1 MKKGRPSSKPKGFR
15 DGFYIDV
22 RDKRTGS
29 IVRLRYDTI
38 AEMERAAEHYKGP
51 KDVVKLGEHR
61 KGQWVNG
68 QPEKPGHHSKQ
79 AVKTIVLPKQLEVAD
94 SEEDELA
101 QLLGKASLDD
111 AAEFNPDAKPKLEKG
126 VAKLVL
132 KELKQEKEK
141 PAAKKKEAQP
151 AKKEKPAK
159 KGKPEKATAK
169 KKTVKPAVKKKVV
182 KAKPVAK
189 KKGKK

>member
-79 AVKTIVLPKQLEVAD
+79 AIKTIVLPKQLEAAD

-101 QLLGKASLDD
+101 QLLGKVSLDD

-126 VAKLVL
+126 AAKLAL
-132 KELKQEKEK
+132 KEPK
-141 PAAKKKEAQP
+141 

-159 KGKPEKATAK
+159 KEKTAKKEKPAKATAK
-169 KKTVKPAVKKKVV
+169 KKADKPAAKKKVV
-182 KAKPVAK
+182 KVKPVAKKKVAKPVAK

>member
-29 IVRLRYDTI
+29 IVRLRYDTV

-51 KDVVKLGEHR
+51 KDVAKLGEHR

-79 AVKTIVLPKQLEVAD
+79 TVKTIVLPKQLEAAD
-94 SEEDELA
+94 AEEDELA
-101 QLLGKASLDD
+101 KLLGKASLDD
-111 AAEFNPDAKPKLEKG
+111 AAAFNPDAKPKMEKG
-126 VAKLVL
+126 AAKSKVKEKKGKPAL
-132 KELKQEKEK
+132 KAKEEKSAKATANKKAAK
-141 PAAKKKEAQP
+141 PAAKKKVGKVKLAAP
-151 AKKEKPAK
+151 KK
-159 KGKPEKATAK
+159 TAK
-169 KKTVKPAVKKKVV
+169 PI
-182 KAKPVAK
+182 AK